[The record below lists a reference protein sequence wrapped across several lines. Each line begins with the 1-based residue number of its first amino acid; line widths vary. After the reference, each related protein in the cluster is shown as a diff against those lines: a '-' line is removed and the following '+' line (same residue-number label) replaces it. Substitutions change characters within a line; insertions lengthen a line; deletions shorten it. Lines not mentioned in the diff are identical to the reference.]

1 MLFKKMRNDTIVLGI
16 ISFLLETVNLCIAAI
31 RVTVILL
38 AIVLAIPALILFGL
52 IVDIIER
59 ARKLWKFFKNRR

>member
-1 MLFKKMRNDTIVLGI
+1 MRNDTIVLGI